1 MAILPTTRLGRWSC
15 GLIMA
20 FFLLLVLVTI
30 IVNLFNQEGG
40 KTFFDN
46 LFISIPMLS
55 AVTAAIAAS
64 ITGIISMWKHK
75 ERSIL
80 VFTATTTG
88 LLIVLFVLGE
98 STSSY

>member
-1 MAILPTTRLGRWSC
+1 MAILPTTRLGKWSC
-15 GLIMA
+15 GLIMT
-20 FFLLLVLVTI
+20 FFLLLVLVVI
-30 IVNLFNQEGG
+30 IVNVFNQEGG

-75 ERSIL
+75 ERSVL
-80 VFTATTTG
+80 VFLATAIG
-88 LLIVLFVLGE
+88 FLVLFFVLGE
-98 STSSY
+98 STSPD

>member
-15 GLIMA
+15 GLIAA
-20 FFLLLVLVTI
+20 FFILLVLVVI
-30 IVNLFNQEGG
+30 IVNVFNQEGG
-40 KTFFDN
+40 KTFLDN

-55 AVTAAIAAS
+55 AVTAAIASS

-75 ERSIL
+75 ERSVL
-80 VFTATTTG
+80 VFTATTIG